1 MKARDIHSK
10 ATIACESGN
19 SLEALQLCD
28 QATVLYEEEKDLLG
42 MAEIQSQKF
51 IILKHLFQKTQSRA
65 YLILALKSAEAG
77 VEIAILSQQEDALA
91 LPYQNL
97 GEAYALLEQWEK
109 AVEAYKKG
117 VEAFEKSPPSM
128 HNRPAV
134 LLNLKDHLYTAEYKT
149 GDKSALKRAEHL
161 IPELEATDEDSYNI
175 KDVEAGRYN
184 KNVWLSGAH
193 GRIAEMI
200 YKENREKALEHLRK
214 AKEIIDSDE
223 RLILRKGQWEKLND
237 VIARNG

>member
-1 MKARDIHSK
+1 MRARDIHAK
-10 ATIACESGN
+10 ATLTCEAGE
-19 SLEALQLCD
+19 SLEALKLCD
-28 QATVLYEEEKDLLG
+28 EATVLYEQENDLLG
-42 MAEIQSQKF
+42 MGEIQAQRF
-51 IILKHLFQKTQSRA
+51 IVLKHLFQKTNSRA

-77 VEIAILSQQEDALA
+77 VEIAQLSKQDEALA

-97 GEAYALLEQWEK
+97 GEAYALLGEWEK
-109 AVEAYKKG
+109 AVDAYEKS
-117 VEAFEKSPPSM
+117 VEWFEKAPPPL

-149 GDKSALKRAEHL
+149 GDKSALDRAEAL
-161 IPELEATDEDSYNI
+161 IPELAATDEDS
-175 KDVEAGRYN
+175 YN

-200 YKENREKALEHLRK
+200 YKENREKALEHLQK

-223 RLILRKGQWEKLND
+223 RLVLRKGQWEKLRE
-237 VIARNG
+237 IIG